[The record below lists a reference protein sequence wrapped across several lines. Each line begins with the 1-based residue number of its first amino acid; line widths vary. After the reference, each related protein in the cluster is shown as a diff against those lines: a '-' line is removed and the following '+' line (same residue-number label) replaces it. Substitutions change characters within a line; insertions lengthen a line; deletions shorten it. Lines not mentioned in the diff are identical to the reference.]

1 MSTIEEY
8 IQQNLGRPNITPKGL
23 ILAAYA
29 IGVAHGK
36 GEEYEQEPEE
46 EVLEESVQEEE
57 ENEVEEDPTQHLLR
71 AIEAEGGDEEEEEEE
86 EEEGED
92 GFTRNG

>member
-23 ILAAYA
+23 VMGAYA
-29 IGVAHGK
+29 MGIAHGK

-71 AIEAEGGDEEEEEEE
+71 VIEEEGGDVWDEKKRKR
-86 EEEGED
+86 
-92 GFTRNG
+92 TH